1 MVNKLLLAGVKL
13 MSYNQDFFTV
23 FVDHLLKTK
32 NGYKNLKQQVI

>member
-13 MSYNQDFFTV
+13 MSYNQDFLTV
-23 FVDHLLKTK
+23 FVDHSLKTK